1 MIRKYTKI
9 FVVVVVCGLLISCG
23 GERRVDGELAFDP
36 KSLMNMAETF
46 LKAGDYSNAMR
57 LFQRAANENPKHV
70 PSRLGLAK
78 TYQALGATDAALN
91 FYGQVLQLDPANK
104 DARKGT
110 AEMLITKNR
119 PAEAI
124 PYLTELSK
132 EDPKNYRIY
141 NMLGLA
147 HDLLGEQEEAQM
159 NYARGL
165 TLAADNIS
173 LLNNLALSLAFE
185 KQYAPAI
192 RLLSKAINLDYSVTK
207 ARHNLV
213 LVYVL
218 SGEEDAGRKIGESL
232 MTAAEIENKI
242 RHYRWVKTLTPGQRA
257 QAIFLGIKHFP
268 GESTGDVNEE
278 LSKLKR
284 GAATSS
290 GERKPADPKKAQLME
305 LLRQQEASGKTANP
319 RQQPTG
325 KIEKAG
331 PGAVEK
337 AQSAKKSMPAYR
349 PPLKIYRVQLGSY
362 PNTELARRGWQKI
375 LRHGKAIL
383 DPYAPL
389 IKLVTLAN
397 GKNLFRLFVG
407 DIEDRAIA
415 RTVCKNLRDR
425 NIDCLVLKTSR

>member
-1 MIRKYTKI
+1 MGRIYVKI
-9 FVVVVVCGLLISCG
+9 LAVVIGCSLLISCG
-23 GERRVDGELAFDP
+23 DERRVDGELAFDS

-46 LKAGDYSNAMR
+46 LKAGDYGNAMR
-57 LFQRAANENPKHV
+57 LYQRAANENPKNL

-78 TYQALGATDAALN
+78 TYQALGGTDAALN

-104 DARKGT
+104 DARMGIG
-110 AEMLITKNR
+110 EMLIAKNR

-124 PYLTELSK
+124 PYLTSLSK

-185 KQYAPAI
+185 KQYAPSI

-207 ARHNLV
+207 ARLNLV

-218 SGEEDAGRKIGESL
+218 SGEEEAGRKIGESL
-232 MTAAEIENKI
+232 MTAEEMDNKI
-242 RHYRWVKTLTPGQRA
+242 RHCKWIKTLTPGQRA
-257 QAIFLGIKHFP
+257 QAVFLGIKHFP
-268 GESTGDVNEE
+268 GEVKEE
-278 LSKLKR
+278 LAGLMKDK
-284 GAATSS
+284 AAPS
-290 GERKPADPKKAQLME
+290 GEALSNDPKKNRLRE
-305 LLRQQEASGKTANP
+305 LLRQQEATAKARKPTEKIKENTPEAVKTTELETEP
-319 RQQPTG
+319 
-325 KIEKAG
+325 
-331 PGAVEK
+331 V
-337 AQSAKKSMPAYR
+337 SS
-349 PPLKIYRVQLGSY
+349 PLHKIYRVQLGSY
-362 PNTELARRGWQKI
+362 PNTALARRGWQKI
-375 LRHGKAIL
+375 MRRSKAVL
-383 DPYAPL
+383 APYEPL

-407 DIEDRAIA
+407 NIEDRAIA
-415 RTVCKNLRDR
+415 RTVCDNLRDKK
-425 NIDCLVLKTSR
+425 IDCLVLKTSR

>member
-1 MIRKYTKI
+1 MSRLYIKI
-9 FVVVVVCGLLISCG
+9 LAVVIGCSLLISCG
-23 GERRVDGELAFDP
+23 NERRVDGELAFDS

-57 LFQRAANENPKHV
+57 LYQRAANENPENI

-78 TYQALGATDAALN
+78 TYQTLGATDAAIN
-91 FYGQVLQLDPANK
+91 FYGQVLRLDPTNK
-104 DARKGT
+104 DARMGT
-110 AEMLITKNR
+110 GEMLITKNR
-119 PAEAI
+119 PADAI
-124 PYLTELSK
+124 PFLTALSK

-165 TLAADNIS
+165 TLAPDNIS

-185 KQYAPAI
+185 KQYAPSI

-232 MTAAEIENKI
+232 MTAEEMDNKI
-242 RHYRWVKTLTPGQRA
+242 RHYKWIKTLTPGQRA
-257 QAIFLGIKHFP
+257 QAVFLGIKHFP
-268 GESTGDVNEE
+268 GEVKKE
-278 LSKLKR
+278 LAGLVKDKT
-284 GAATSS
+284 APS
-290 GERKPADPKKAQLME
+290 GEALSSDPKKNRLME
-305 LLRQQEASGKTANP
+305 ILRQQEATAKAP
-319 RQQPTG
+319 KPLQP
-325 KIEKAG
+325 KEKATEATPEVVKKTESETDSG
-331 PGAVEK
+331 PV
-337 AQSAKKSMPAYR
+337 SHLR
-349 PPLKIYRVQLGSY
+349 DKIYRVQLGSY

-375 LRHGKAIL
+375 MWRGKAVL
-383 DPYAPL
+383 APYAPL

-397 GKNLFRLFVG
+397 GRNLFRLFVG
-407 DIEDRAIA
+407 NIEDRAIA
-415 RTVCKNLRDR
+415 RAVCNDLRDKK
-425 NIDCLVLKTSR
+425 IDCLVLKTSR